1 MISMTC
7 SFQALARRILDA
19 AARRASCE
27 DLTGQSIFDLIDMLG
42 RCSALGRFPGL
53 LPAALRAT
61 VASVRAATIPS
72 MEYAMA
78 IARSAR
84 F

>member
-1 MISMTC
+1 
-7 SFQALARRILDA
+7 
-19 AARRASCE
+19 
-27 DLTGQSIFDLIDMLG
+27 MLSS
-42 RCSALGRFPGL
+42 RQIPGL